1 MNYLTGNKLT
11 TFTFII
17 KFRCMNNLI
26 KENLDNPE
34 ILEQLF
40 RKNKKDFEKSF
51 FEIYPEI
58 SDNTVAKYW
67 YFRLKA
73 DKKSL
78 FDISINEIAQ
88 VVISCLIVSIIM
100 LIPKVFGFNPNEN
113 MFYERNLALTAIF
126 GVILFTL
133 INKKH
138 NLKSVLF
145 TIMLFIV
152 FAIYVNIILVNTGS
166 SSILVYIHLPILAWF
181 VYGIVFIEFKL
192 SNYEKQIE
200 FIKYNGDL
208 AVLYGIF
215 AIAGIILTAFTI
227 GLFSAV
233 GINVEKFYIELI
245 VIPGVVSVPII
256 CSFLIQKF
264 EYLSNRIAPIIA
276 NIFSPLILITLL
288 IYLITILVKGSN
300 PFIDRDFLIVF
311 NAMLLGVMALIIFSL
326 SERPEKSTSKYYS
339 LIFFS
344 LSAIALVI
352 NIIALSAIL
361 FRITEYGITPNRMAV
376 LGSNLLFFTHLI
388 LIGFNLVK
396 VLQKR
401 QDLNAIEQVTAKFL
415 PYYSIWLVFVVF
427 ILPIIFNFR

>member
-1 MNYLTGNKLT
+1 
-11 TFTFII
+11 
-17 KFRCMNNLI
+17 
-26 KENLDNPE
+26 
-34 ILEQLF
+34 
-40 RKNKKDFEKSF
+40 
-51 FEIYPEI
+51 
-58 SDNTVAKYW
+58 
-67 YFRLKA
+67 
-73 DKKSL
+73 
-78 FDISINEIAQ
+78 
-88 VVISCLIVSIIM
+88 
-100 LIPKVFGFNPNEN
+100 
-113 MFYERNLALTAIF
+113 
-126 GVILFTL
+126 
-133 INKKH
+133 
-138 NLKSVLF
+138 
-145 TIMLFIV
+145 
-152 FAIYVNIILVNTGS
+152 
-166 SSILVYIHLPILAWF
+166 